1 MTGDAER
8 KSAERTGSVNMRNIT
23 GNVAGVGA
31 GAIGNITI
39 GGMPDPALAELQ
51 RRLTELQAIV
61 DRHAA
66 ELNDAEAAR
75 AALAEAD
82 REVRSG
88 TPQHGRLR
96 MLLSAV
102 VGAASGVSAVT
113 AAASGIRSLL
123 DGLG

>member
-1 MTGDAER
+1 
-8 KSAERTGSVNMRNIT
+8 MRNIT
-23 GNVAGVGA
+23 GNVAGVGG

-39 GGMPDPALAELQ
+39 GGTPDPTLAELQ

-66 ELNDAEAAR
+66 ELDDADAAR
-75 AALAEAD
+75 AAVAEAD

-88 TPQHGRLR
+88 TPRHGLLR

-102 VGAASGVSAVT
+102 IGAASGVSAVT